1 MKSVKNYIPTIK
13 ILFALTLLSVVV
25 VFAIQNSA
33 DIVLRFILWST
44 PPLNTSLVLFA
55 VLVAGIIIGM
65 VLSLISSRKTK
76 KSSGL

>member
-76 KSSGL
+76 KSPGL

>member
-55 VLVAGIIIGM
+55 VLFAGIIIGM

-76 KSSGL
+76 KSPGL